1 MNAEMNYDSPAL
13 PIVRSRVKDLLKHS
27 RAFGDLSPE
36 RKRELANDMVKVA
49 HYIVGGSDGKNVP
62 TVAELAATDTSG
74 SNLPTDRPKPPPN
87 TASQDMVAN
96 AAKQGT
102 QALVD
107 VVKGVDFPK
116 FVAGLI
122 DGVFSAIVDSSIK
135 QMEAYAELVKNVSKS
150 VDQYMKDNVS
160 ENQSRDYLANRYP
173 DHIELDLNGEQP
185 KVKTK
190 QGYDENSM
198 PDFFSDLGLGMPMEN
213 FDDDT
218 VEEQLVPAARK
229 RMAMD
234 RQQLLATMVLMG
246 INRLVVTNGF
256 IKSKVIFKLDTKD
269 KVNKDF
275 TQTAAQHGGSSSYE
289 RTRPS
294 LWKRIFSDSSY
305 SGSSAYGN
313 FKVDT
318 VDETSS
324 DSEVKLK
331 AELSGE
337 VNVNFK
343 SDYFPLEK
351 MTDILGV
358 NNLEERYSKT
368 GKKET
373 EKAQAAQGAK

>member
-13 PIVRSRVKDLLKHS
+13 PIVRSRVRDLLKNS
-27 RAFGDLSPE
+27 RAFSELPTE
-36 RKRELANDMVKVA
+36 KKRELANDMVKVA
-49 HYIVGGSDGKNVP
+49 HYIVGGKDGKNVP
-62 TVAELAATDTSG
+62 TVAELAAPNQTG
-74 SNLPTDRPKPPPN
+74 SAALPTDRPKAPTD
-87 TASQDMVAN
+87 TASDDLNAN
-96 AAKQGT
+96 AAKQGG
-102 QALVD
+102 QVLVD
-107 VVKGVDFPK
+107 TVKGVDFPK

-150 VDQYMKDNVS
+150 VDQYMKDNVT

-173 DHIELDLNGEQP
+173 DHLELDLNGEQP

-190 QGYDENSM
+190 DGYDENSM
-198 PDFFSDLGLGMPMEN
+198 PDFFNDLGLSMPMDN
-213 FDDDT
+213 FDDDA

-256 IKSKVIFKLDTKD
+256 IKSKVIFKLDTRD
-269 KVNKDF
+269 KVSKDF
-275 TQTAAQHGGSSSYE
+275 TQTAEQRGGSSAYE
-289 RTRPS
+289 RSRPS
-294 LWKRIFSDSSY
+294 LWKRIFSDNSY
-305 SGSSAYGN
+305 SGSSSYGN

-351 MTDILGV
+351 MTDILGI

-368 GKKET
+368 GAKVAE
-373 EKAQAAQGAK
+373 QAQGAK